1 MTLPG
6 EFYTIIKGV
15 WPMSLIF
22 IVVLSAVRITYVIQ
36 KKERFV
42 FYKEFFT
49 LLFIVYILLLFEL
62 VSNTDIQGI
71 SNNFI
76 PFKEILRYEF
86 GSKYFIW
93 NVVGNMVIFIPFGF
107 IVSHILDSEKIGK
120 PLFLTFI
127 ASLTIELVQ
136 MYIGRSFD
144 VDDIL
149 LNCIG
154 GALGFLL
161 YIAIV
166 AVRKHLPK
174 VLQRDGV
181 YNFLTIIIIIAII
194 LSIFNWWGLFIK

>member
-1 MTLPG
+1 MSLPG
-6 EFYTIIKGV
+6 EFYTIIKRV
-15 WPMSLIF
+15 WPMLLIF
-22 IVVLSAVRITYVIQ
+22 VIVLSTVRITYIIE

-49 LLFIVYILLLFEL
+49 LLFIIYILLLFEL
-62 VSNTDIQGI
+62 VSNTDVQGV
-71 SNNFI
+71 SNNFV
-76 PFKEILRYEF
+76 PFREILRYEF

-107 IVSHILDSEKIGK
+107 IVSRILDSKKLIK
-120 PLFLTFI
+120 PLFLTFV

-149 LNCIG
+149 LNCVG
-154 GALGFLL
+154 GVIGFLL
-161 YIAIV
+161 YIALS
-166 AVRKHLPK
+166 AVRKHLPR

-181 YNFLTIIIIIAII
+181 YNLLTIIIIIAII

>member
-1 MTLPG
+1 MNLPD

-15 WPMSLIF
+15 WPMLLIF
-22 IVVLSAVRITYVIQ
+22 VIVLSAVRITYVIE

-49 LLFIVYILLLFEL
+49 LLFIVYILLLFEM
-62 VSNTDIQGI
+62 VSSTDIQSY

-93 NVVGNMVIFIPFGF
+93 NVVGNMVIFVPFGF
-107 IVSHILDSEKIGK
+107 IVSYILDSKKIGK

-127 ASLTIELVQ
+127 ASLTIEFVQ

-154 GALGFLL
+154 GILGFLL
-161 YIAIV
+161 YIAIS
-166 AVRKHLPK
+166 AIRKHLPHI
-174 VLQRDGV
+174 LQRDGV
-181 YNFLTIIIIIAII
+181 YNFLTILIIIAII

>member
-1 MTLPG
+1 MSLPG

-15 WPMSLIF
+15 WPMLLIF
-22 IVVLSAVRITYVIQ
+22 VVVLSMVRITYVYE
-36 KKERFV
+36 KREKFV

-62 VSNTDIQGI
+62 VSNTDVQGI
-71 SNNFI
+71 SNNFL
-76 PFKEILRYEF
+76 PFKEIMRYEI

-93 NVVGNMVIFIPFGF
+93 NVLGNIVIFVPFGF
-107 IVSHILDSEKIGK
+107 IVSYILDSKKIVK
-120 PLFLTFI
+120 PLFLTFV
-127 ASLTIELVQ
+127 ASLTIEFVQ

-154 GALGFLL
+154 GAVGFLL
-161 YIAIV
+161 YIAIN

-174 VLQRDGV
+174 VLQREGV
-181 YNFLTIIIIIAII
+181 YNVLTIIIIVAII

>member
-15 WPMSLIF
+15 WPMLLIF
-22 IVVLSAVRITYVIQ
+22 VVVLSTVRITYVIE

-62 VSNTDIQGI
+62 VSNTDIQGV
-71 SNNFI
+71 SNNFV
-76 PFKEILRYEF
+76 PFREILRYEF

-107 IVSHILDSEKIGK
+107 IVSRILDSKKLTK
-120 PLFLTFI
+120 PLFLTFV

-149 LNCIG
+149 LNCVG
-154 GALGFLL
+154 GIVGFLL
-161 YIAIV
+161 YIALS
-166 AVRKHLPK
+166 AVRKHLPR

-181 YNFLTIIIIIAII
+181 YNLLTIIIIVAII
-194 LSIFNWWGLFIK
+194 LSIFNWWGLFVK